1 MVVSVAGQIARSPSV
16 TILFPSKFNSSM
28 SNGRVP
34 SHIIDIEFQAASRH
48 FIESDDKSG
57 RICNPVSDRFRL
69 SILLNYGRGHFSL
82 LPKKISPLFLF
93 FDFLII

>member
-69 SILLNYGRGHFSL
+69 SILLNYGRGTL
-82 LPKKISPLFLF
+82 AYCQKKYPPF
-93 FDFLII
+93 FCFLIF